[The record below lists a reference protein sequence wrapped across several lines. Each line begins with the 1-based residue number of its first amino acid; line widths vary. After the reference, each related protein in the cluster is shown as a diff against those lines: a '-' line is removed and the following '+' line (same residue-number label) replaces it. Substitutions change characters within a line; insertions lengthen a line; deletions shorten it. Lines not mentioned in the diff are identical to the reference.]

1 MEQTELARE
10 VNVAAMKAA
19 PIAGGWAVANVLRSW
34 GPQEWAYVIIGA
46 YTLAQLAY
54 LVWKWRREAS
64 AK

>member
-19 PIAGGWAVANVLRSW
+19 PIAGGMFFAKW
-34 GPQEWAYVIIGA
+34 GPQEWAYVAIAA

-54 LVWKWRREAS
+54 LFWKWRREAR